1 MYGVGVRVCVIGW
14 WSSTFIRIGDA
25 NAWDGDFVPTR
36 GRIVPDKYPVCRIG
50 NSSGRQSYDRT
61 GR

>member
-1 MYGVGVRVCVIGW
+1 VIGW
-14 WSSTFIRIGDA
+14 WSSTFVRIGDA
-25 NAWDGDFVPTR
+25 NARDGDFVPTR